1 MDIPLKGPADVARR
15 ANRSRNAVLML
26 LLGVVAGLYFNWMIR
41 FLPTYQG
48 SGWQKFGLSLP
59 PWLLFAA
66 FLWFQ
71 RRVWRKDEL
80 EKIID
85 RDALVFAFHGLLG
98 GLILLGQ
105 LQAAGLVPDF
115 KWHNGHIL
123 LAMIF
128 MMLAGM
134 AWSKWRYR

>member
-1 MDIPLKGPADVARR
+1 MDIPRNRPSEAAPR
-15 ANRSRNAVLML
+15 ANRSRNAMLMFL
-26 LLGVVAGLYFNWMIR
+26 CGVAAGLYFNWMIR

-48 SGWQKFGLSLP
+48 SGWFKLGLSLP
-59 PWLLFAA
+59 PWLLFAV

-80 EKIID
+80 EQIID
-85 RDALVFAFHGLLG
+85 RDALVFAFHSLLG

-105 LQAAGLVPDF
+105 LQAAGLVPEF
-115 KWHNGHIL
+115 KWDNGLIVL
-123 LAMIF
+123 VMIF